1 MQKII
6 LSRTDSVGD
15 VMLTLPMVGI
25 LKEMFPYCTIIFLDN
40 DYIPEVVALSDHID
54 EFIIKTD

>member
-15 VMLTLPMVGI
+15 VMLTIPMVGI
-25 LKEMFPYCTIIFLDN
+25 LKETFPYCTIIFLDN